1 MQATIHSNKF
11 DWTAAIHDE
20 VVKSLCSSF
29 GLDFLLFEDK
39 VGGDVDTIH
48 NVRQGIYATD
58 LEKKRFEERGD
69 YKSIITDAEGNAVL
83 DKNGKVIKENKYQRP
98 LHETAPLLEAYHQT
112 EKKQRMAMK

>member
-83 DKNGKVIKENKYQRP
+83 DKNGKAAVFEPYGKSAADIASDVK
-98 LHETAPLLEAYHQT
+98 TLL
-112 EKKQRMAMK
+112 K

>member
-48 NVRQGIYATD
+48 NVRQGIYATKVEND
-58 LEKKRFEERGD
+58 K
-69 YKSIITDAEGNAVL
+69 YVNKSSYNTHD
-83 DKNGKVIKENKYQRP
+83 
-98 LHETAPLLEAYHQT
+98 YHQDKRQSNPNN
-112 EKKQRMAMK
+112 EESRYKQKNNIV